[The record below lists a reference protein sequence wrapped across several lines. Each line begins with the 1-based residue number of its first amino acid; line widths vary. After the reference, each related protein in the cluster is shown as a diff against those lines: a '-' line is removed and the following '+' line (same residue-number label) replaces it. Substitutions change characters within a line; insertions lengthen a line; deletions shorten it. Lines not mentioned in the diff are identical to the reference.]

1 MTFKIDPAAIPSITD
16 RNPDGEA
23 LLGAL
28 QAIVPDLRERAGDA
42 EAAGRIPQETID
54 ELIKA
59 RAFQAVV
66 PKRYGGLELP
76 YPYIPQIFRVLG
88 RGCSSTSWSIGFLI
102 YHNFQYGHSPLQAQD
117 EVWGTRGFTMTPAL
131 LHKSGDGR
139 ASPFP
144 RRTFPT
150 GSVTG
155 MPRAV

>member
-88 RGCSSTSWSIGFLI
+88 RGCSSTSWSMGFLT
-102 YHNFQYGHSPLQAQD
+102 YQLPVRAFSVA
-117 EVWGTRGFTMTPAL
+117 GTGRSLGNTR
-131 LHKSGDGR
+131 LHDG
-139 ASPFP
+139 P
-144 RRTFPT
+144 
-150 GSVTG
+150 GSV
-155 MPRAV
+155 A